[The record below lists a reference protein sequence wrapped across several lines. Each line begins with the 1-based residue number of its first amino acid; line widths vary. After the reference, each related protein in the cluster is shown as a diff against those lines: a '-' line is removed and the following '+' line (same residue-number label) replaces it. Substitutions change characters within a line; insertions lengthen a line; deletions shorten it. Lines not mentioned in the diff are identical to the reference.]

1 MLYMSQEY
9 SLTPTPTISEL
20 TTAVITGSHS
30 VFSEYEFGKMLTLSL
45 SINSIIQER
54 RAIARVTGPGRKNQ
68 RARVSNARGVFGAA
82 VSDEFDRADAG
93 IASYETNRSR
103 TAENCS

>member
-1 MLYMSQEY
+1 MSQEY
-9 SLTPTPTISEL
+9 SLTSTPTISEL

-30 VFSEYEFGKMLTLSL
+30 VFSEYEFGKMLTFSL
-45 SINSIIQER
+45 SINSIKER

-68 RARVSNARGVFGAA
+68 RARVSNARGVFGAV

-93 IASYETNRSR
+93 IASYGTNRSR